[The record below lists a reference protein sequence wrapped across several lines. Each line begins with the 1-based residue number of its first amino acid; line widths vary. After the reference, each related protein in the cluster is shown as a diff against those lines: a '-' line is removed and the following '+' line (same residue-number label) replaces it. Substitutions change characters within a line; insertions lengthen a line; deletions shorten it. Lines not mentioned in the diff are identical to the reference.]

1 MCRDP
6 QTNAGH
12 STEPRGYD
20 RAAGAPVVLGL
31 AASPRRR
38 GNSETLLDAFLEGA
52 EDNGASSQKLVVSA
66 LRVAPCLGCHRCR
79 DTGKCIQKDAYQ
91 TARDAV
97 MRADVVALATP
108 AYFWNLPA
116 QMKAFVDRHQSL
128 WAHRAVSAGR
138 LPSARSG
145 RGEQRG
151 VLLAV
156 AGDPDPRFQGLRQT
170 VDSFFSVYYMKV
182 WEAALFSGLLDI
194 DDVRNHP
201 EMLATAH
208 SLGGR
213 SVLGL

>member
-1 MCRDP
+1 MCREP
-6 QTNAGH
+6 QTGAGH
-12 STEPRGYD
+12 STEPCGWD
-20 RAAGAPVVLGL
+20 CAASAPVVLGL

-38 GNSETLLDAFLEGA
+38 GNSEALLDAFLEGA
-52 EDNGASSQKLVVSA
+52 EDSGACSQKLVVSA

-79 DTGKCIQKDAYQ
+79 STGECIQEDEYQ

-108 AYFWNLPA
+108 AYFWSLPA

-128 WAHRAVSAGR
+128 WAHRDVAAGR
-138 LPSARSG
+138 LPCARNG

-156 AGDPDPRFQGLRQT
+156 AGDPDPRLQGLRQT
-170 VDSFFSVYYMKV
+170 VDSFFSVYSMKV
-182 WEAALFSGLLDI
+182 WEAAFFSGLLDV
-194 DDVRNHP
+194 DDVRSHP
-201 EMLATAH
+201 GMLATAR